1 MTFTPAESTG
11 TTGRSDVFNLAPESG
26 APAGLSGAVD
36 MRSAGYLPR
45 RDGSSSLG
53 LPPLSFQTPKD
64 RGDQIGPPPSE
75 FPEVNVG
82 LAVHDM
88 LRKQTADL
96 TGVLAEGPSS
106 VPDRLSIN
114 PLENLDTSRSPIASL
129 LGNRQAY
136 FTPERNF
143 DNWDKFLN
151 RSGNIADNDAGDLT
165 KRAIGLVHSDGDPVY
180 NSREVA
186 RLPRR
191 EGASFNLPE
200 IADSA
205 AGHLDT
211 VKLDMAQNFK
221 ADQCSYQR
229 TMNPDG
235 TTDDVLTRDD
245 FWTLTTHYGPDAIT
259 RTVRD
264 NFRRE
269 RIALNESFGPGGEP
283 VWSLRENSYK
293 SDRAFFASARRE
305 TSFDGQGATVAS
317 YAISDLGKVDKVKE
331 RLV

>member
-1 MTFTPAESTG
+1 
-11 TTGRSDVFNLAPESG
+11 
-26 APAGLSGAVD
+26 
-36 MRSAGYLPR
+36 MRTAGYFPR

-53 LPPLSFQTPKD
+53 LPPLSFETSTA
-64 RGDQIGPPPSE
+64 RGDQIGPPPNE

-82 LAVHDM
+82 LAIQDM

-96 TGVLAEGPSS
+96 TGTLTESTSANIARPS
-106 VPDRLSIN
+106 VN
-114 PLENLDTSRSPIASL
+114 PLDNLDTSRSPIASL
-129 LGNRQAY
+129 LGNRQAD
-136 FTPERNF
+136 FTPDRNF

-151 RSGNIADNDAGDLT
+151 RPGNIADSNSGDLT
-165 KRAIGLVHSDGDPVY
+165 KKAIGLVHSDGDPVY

-205 AGHLDT
+205 ADHLNS
-211 VKLDMAQNFK
+211 VKLDMAQNFN
-221 ADQCSYQR
+221 ADECGYQR

-235 TTDDVLTRDD
+235 TTQDVLTRDD
-245 FWTLTTHYGPDAIT
+245 FWTLTTHYAPDAIT
-259 RTVRD
+259 STVRD

-269 RIALNESFGPGGEP
+269 RVALNESFGPGGEHI
-283 VWSLRENSYK
+283 WSLRENSYK

-317 YAISDLGKVDKVKE
+317 YSISDMGKVDKVKE